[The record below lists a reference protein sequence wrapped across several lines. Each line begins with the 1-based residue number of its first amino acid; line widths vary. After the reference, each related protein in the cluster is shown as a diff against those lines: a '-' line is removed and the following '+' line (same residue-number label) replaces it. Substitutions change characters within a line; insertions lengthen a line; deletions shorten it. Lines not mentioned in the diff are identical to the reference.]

1 MKNNIISAHN
11 KYHLINIKNLKMNSK
26 NIQKKISPN
35 ESLDSLR
42 GLNLCD
48 VSKASAEIMLERFCN
63 GKEIDF
69 PFSK

>member
-1 MKNNIISAHN
+1 
-11 KYHLINIKNLKMNSK
+11 MNSK
-26 NIQKKISPN
+26 NIQEKIPLN
-35 ESLDSLR
+35 ESLDALKV
-42 GLNLCD
+42 LNSCE